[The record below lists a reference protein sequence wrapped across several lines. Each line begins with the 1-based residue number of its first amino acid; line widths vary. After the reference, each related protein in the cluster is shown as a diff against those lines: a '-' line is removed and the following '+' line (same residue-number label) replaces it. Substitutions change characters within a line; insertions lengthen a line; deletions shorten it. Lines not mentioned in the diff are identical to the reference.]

1 MRKAKKSSLSR
12 HSVYFYIAIAAFMAS
27 VFGFNLGAVLS
38 SKVRLIN
45 IFMLEIY
52 DIDSMVNTYLIG
64 SIVGIFLGGR
74 IVYDTGC
81 IQSLLGSF
89 CLGVIGQC
97 ISILSPTFSSL
108 FIAEFAVGV
117 AFGVYL
123 VASVCYVVELSPSE
137 RRGQCSS
144 LIWVFLILGFLVA
157 LMLKD
162 LLPQNGISAVIIILC
177 ISVPV
182 LVISYLRLPES
193 PRWLALSDYGD
204 RALSELIRLRAST
217 SEAAR
222 ELAAINECVL
232 GEDRGIQLFFRNSI
246 FRSVLWFLILLLTL
260 IHLSGFAI
268 MPYMS
273 LETIKTFKASLGVL
287 LPNERTEINYAM
299 LKSIVCVFLIGAL
312 LTFLMIEKLGHRT
325 LLLIAASI
333 NLTGMLIVYFV
344 YFLPSQTFGSALIAA
359 SFLLL
364 CLGSSIAFITFL
376 GVIVPE
382 LLPAKGRVFGI
393 TSVLLVNSVSLMLGI
408 FFFSKFVHSQG
419 MLLLLSI
426 FIMTSALFFT
436 LVYQG
441 IPESKRHMLESMEN
455 TIFNE
460 RSLRAI
466 DRVSDEDR

>member
-1 MRKAKKSSLSR
+1 MTKAKKSTLNR
-12 HSVYFYIAIAAFMAS
+12 HSVYFYIVTVALMAS

-81 IQSLLGSF
+81 VQSLIGSF

-97 ISILSPTFSSL
+97 TSILSPTFSSL

-123 VASVCYVVELSPSE
+123 VASICYIVELSPSDK
-137 RRGQCSS
+137 RGQCST
-144 LIWVFLILGFLVA
+144 LIWVFLISGFLTS

-162 LLPQNGISAVIIILC
+162 FLPRNGISAVIVILSV
-177 ISVPV
+177 SVPIMV
-182 LVISYLRLPES
+182 VSYLRLPES
-193 PRWLALSDYGD
+193 PRWLALSDYSD
-204 RALSELIRLRAST
+204 KALSELIRLRSST

-232 GEDRGIQLFFRNSI
+232 GEDRGIQLFFRNSV
-246 FRSVLWFLILLLTL
+246 FRTVLWFMLLLLTL
-260 IHLSGFAI
+260 LHISGLAI

-273 LETIKTFKASLGVL
+273 LEIIKTFKASLGVL
-287 LPNERTEINYAM
+287 LPNERTEINYMM
-299 LKSIVCVFLIGAL
+299 LKTVVFTILLAAVLTFFMIDRVGHKAL
-312 LTFLMIEKLGHRT
+312 LIVSVSINFIG
-325 LLLIAASI
+325 LLI
-333 NLTGMLIVYFV
+333 LYFI
-344 YFLPSQTFGSALIAA
+344 YFIPSQTFGPVLIASA
-359 SFLLL
+359 FILLSF
-364 CLGSSIAFITFL
+364 GSSLAFITFL

-393 TSVLLVNSVSLMLGI
+393 TTILLFNSVAIMLGI
-408 FFFSKFVHSQG
+408 FFFSSFVHSQG

-426 FIMTSALFFT
+426 FIMATAWLFT
-436 LVYQG
+436 LIYQG
-441 IPESKRHMLESMEN
+441 LPETKHHMLESMEN

-466 DRVSDEDR
+466 DRENSDN